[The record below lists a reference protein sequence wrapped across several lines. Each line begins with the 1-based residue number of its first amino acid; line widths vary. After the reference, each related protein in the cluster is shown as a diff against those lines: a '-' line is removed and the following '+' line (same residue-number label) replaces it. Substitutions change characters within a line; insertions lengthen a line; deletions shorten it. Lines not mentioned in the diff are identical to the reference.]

1 MKLDGEYLFNGPREQ
16 VWKLVRD
23 PDVLATALPG
33 TQSLNKISDTEF
45 EGVMHLRIGPMAGDF
60 AGKLVVSDEVPPESC
75 TLTVDGKGAAG
86 FAKGAGHVQ
95 LIEQADG
102 KTLIKYTGDFQVG
115 GKLASTGQRMID
127 TVSKSMVRQGLEAL
141 DKALQARVA
150 AQAENRPVEY
160 KPPTETEFAGAV
172 AKDVAGG
179 VLSIAEV
186 RMVLYIVPVVAVLI
200 VLALIL
206 SRCGG

>member
-1 MKLDGEYLFNGPREQ
+1 MKLDGEYLFNGPRQE

-45 EGVMHLRIGPMAGDF
+45 EGVMNVHIGPVAGAF
-60 AGKLVVSDEVPPESC
+60 SGRLVVSDEVPPESC

-86 FAKGAGHVQ
+86 FAKGTGHVQ

-102 KTLIKYTGDFQVG
+102 KTLMKYVGDFQVG
-115 GKLASTGQRMID
+115 GKLASTGQRMIE

-141 DKALQARVA
+141 DKALHARVA

-160 KPPTETEFAGAV
+160 VPPTEAEFAGAV

-179 VLSIAEV
+179 VLSTPEV
-186 RMVLYIVPVVAVLI
+186 RMLLYIVPVITVLI
-200 VLALIL
+200 IFALIL

>member
-1 MKLDGEYLFNGPREQ
+1 MKLDGEYLFNGPRQE

-45 EGVMHLRIGPMAGDF
+45 EGVMNVHIGPVAGAF
-60 AGKLVVSDEVPPESC
+60 SGRLVVSDEVPPESC

-86 FAKGAGHVQ
+86 FAKGTGHVQ

-102 KTLIKYTGDFQVG
+102 KTLMKYAGDFQVG
-115 GKLASTGQRMID
+115 GKLASTGQRMIE

-141 DKALQARVA
+141 DKALHARVA

-160 KPPTETEFAGAV
+160 VPPTEAEFAGAV

-179 VLSIAEV
+179 VLSTPEV
-186 RMVLYIVPVVAVLI
+186 RMLLYIVPVITVLI
-200 VLALIL
+200 IFALIL

>member
-1 MKLDGEYLFNGPREQ
+1 MKLDGEYLFNGPREE

-45 EGVMHLRIGPMAGDF
+45 EGVMHLKIGPMAGDF
-60 AGKLVVSDEVPPESC
+60 TGKLVVSAEIPPESC

-86 FAKGAGHVQ
+86 FAKGVGHVQ

-200 VLALIL
+200 LLALIL

>member
-45 EGVMHLRIGPMAGDF
+45 EGVMHLKIGPMAGDF
-60 AGKLVVSDEVPPESC
+60 SGKLVVSDEVPPESC

-86 FAKGAGHVQ
+86 FAKGTGHVQ
-95 LIEQADG
+95 LADQPDG
-102 KTLIKYTGDFQVG
+102 KTLMKYTGDFQVG
-115 GKLASTGQRMID
+115 GKLAGTGQRMID

-141 DKALQARVA
+141 NKALEARMEA
-150 AQAENRPVEY
+150 KEKGGAVEY

-172 AKDVAGG
+172 AKDTVKNI
-179 VLSIAEV
+179 LSIAEV
-186 RMVLYIVPVVAVLI
+186 RMVLYVVPVAI
-200 VLALIL
+200 VLAIISMVL
-206 SRCGG
+206 SRCGS

>member
-1 MKLDGEYLFNGPREQ
+1 MKLDGEYLFNGPREE

-45 EGVMHLRIGPMAGDF
+45 EGVMHLKIGPMAGDF
-60 AGKLVVSDEVPPESC
+60 TGKLVVSAEVPPESC

-86 FAKGAGHVQ
+86 FAKGVGHVQ

>member
-1 MKLDGEYLFNGPREQ
+1 MKLDGEYLFNGPCEQ

-102 KTLIKYTGDFQVG
+102 KTLMKYAGDFQVG